1 MKYRISTPNERVW
14 CTTQLAKLSFNYSI
28 GRTHTWRFSIFNK
41 INTIPINWLSPKSF
55 VRTIPINRQT
65 PKSVVRTIAI
75 SRPPYKSRVGA
86 IPIVRD
92 SIQNQLSGQL
102 QFIENLRKLVV
113 QTMPTG
119 TNLRNQLPLQFKV
132 IAHWLCFVK
141 CSLMIQ
147 KRPTYKHIIIPKVD
161 LSRPVLLMSCA
172 INTIN
177 RLLPV
182 TKLSFNW
189 NCPGKWC
196 QRLSSNWNCLE
207 KCFRILPIN

>member
-1 MKYRISTPNERVW
+1 MW
-14 CTTQLAKLSFNYSI
+14 
-28 GRTHTWRFSIFNK
+28 
-41 INTIPINWLSPKSF
+41 TIPNNSRHL
-55 VRTIPINRQT
+55 
-65 PKSVVRTIAI
+65 KSVVRTIAI

-161 LSRPVLLMSCA
+161 LSRPFLLMCEASAFSRRGRCY
-172 INTIN
+172 
-177 RLLPV
+177 RDDLPV
-182 TKLSFNW
+182 PEALRRSLMADRAEQCFFL
-189 NCPGKWC
+189 GLV
-196 QRLSSNWNCLE
+196 R
-207 KCFRILPIN
+207 KC